1 MKSRGDF
8 VDLKELKRKYERKII
23 DSATS
28 EQVEEKMLDEL
39 EEIFDRFA
47 ELDMDIEKQ
56 KELSREWKEYLKSE
70 DLDNEFMYANRAC

>member
-1 MKSRGDF
+1 M
-8 VDLKELKRKYERKII
+8 DLKELKKKYERKII

-28 EQVEEKMLDEL
+28 ERVEEKMLDEL

-56 KELSREWKEYLKSE
+56 KELSNEWREYLKSE

>member
-1 MKSRGDF
+1 M
-8 VDLKELKRKYERKII
+8 DLKELKRKYEKKII

-56 KELSREWKEYLKSE
+56 KELSNEWREYLKSE